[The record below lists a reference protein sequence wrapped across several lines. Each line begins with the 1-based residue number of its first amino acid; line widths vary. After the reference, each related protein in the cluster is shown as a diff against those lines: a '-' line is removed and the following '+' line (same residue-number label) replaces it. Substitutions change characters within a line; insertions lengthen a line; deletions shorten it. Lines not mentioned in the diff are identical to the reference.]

1 LQCAIAPCTALCSSD
16 IWLLLLLLL
25 MLLLLLLM
33 MLGLLF
39 MFLLGGLLFLTLPRL
54 TLLRLQ
60 SLNLVTDFLPLR
72 GELLLAIRMSDM
84 LLGPQPD
91 MSGADRDFGRMII
104 AGTIFSKAAAAAAAG
119 IRFALMGL
127 SSKDGME
134 SVIDLAGVH

>member
-16 IWLLLLLLL
+16 IWLLLLL
-25 MLLLLLLM
+25 LLLLLLM

-72 GELLLAIRMSDM
+72 GELLLAIPMSDM

-104 AGTIFSKAAAAAAAG
+104 AGTVFSKAAAAAAG

>member
-1 LQCAIAPCTALCSSD
+1 LQCAIAPCTALCSSA

-72 GELLLAIRMSDM
+72 GELLLAIPMSDM

-104 AGTIFSKAAAAAAAG
+104 AGTVFSKAAAAAG

>member
-1 LQCAIAPCTALCSSD
+1 
-16 IWLLLLLLL
+16 LL
-25 MLLLLLLM
+25 LLLLLLM

-72 GELLLAIRMSDM
+72 GELLLAIPMSDM

-104 AGTIFSKAAAAAAAG
+104 AGTVFSKAAAAAVG
-119 IRFALMGL
+119 IRFALMAL